1 MALCSS
7 VVFSVLCDVN
17 EGQGRA
23 DEEEAESGS
32 GADEAEGGGGS
43 VRARQQICTLHSV
56 LDNE

>member
-32 GADEAEGGGGS
+32 GADEAEGGRLCAGTTTDLHTALS
-43 VRARQQICTLHSV
+43 ARQ
-56 LDNE
+56 